1 MERPSFL
8 ELKICSGGKLVR
20 AVGGWFTWFYIPWA
34 FLAFLRL
41 GGEALF
47 AVIAAIITCTCL
59 SLCREEAEPA

>member
-34 FLAFLRL
+34 FLAFRWLRGERLVAVNADIFCL
-41 GGEALF
+41 G
-47 AVIAAIITCTCL
+47 
-59 SLCREEAEPA
+59 LCWEEAEPA

>member
-8 ELKICSGGKLVR
+8 ECKICVGKLVR

-41 GGEALF
+41 GGELLV
-47 AVIAAIITCTCL
+47 AVNADII
-59 SLCREEAEPA
+59 SRGLCRESAEPT